1 MMSDSSINDPD
12 YVPSPKDMEEGL
24 RPRGHKSVRDGSE
37 VQQVQDNPQEDSI
50 WVIGP
55 AVRRFRKIFRK

>member
-1 MMSDSSINDPD
+1 MPDSHINDPD

-24 RPRGHKSVRDGSE
+24 KPRGSQDVREGNESEQSQGS
-37 VQQVQDNPQEDSI
+37 PQGDSI

-55 AVRRFRKIFRK
+55 AVRRFRRVFRK